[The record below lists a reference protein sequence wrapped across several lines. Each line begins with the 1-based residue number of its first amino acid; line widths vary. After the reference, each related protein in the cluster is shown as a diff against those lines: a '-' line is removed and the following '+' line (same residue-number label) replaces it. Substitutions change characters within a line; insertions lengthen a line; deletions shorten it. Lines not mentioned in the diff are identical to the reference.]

1 MSMSN
6 EPGEYYTEER
16 WQNWIDRLREE
27 EIDPEEE
34 DSARLLLNLQ
44 DDTAIAVAKIITA
57 FEDGD
62 LGKEAAL
69 DQLAEIQEIVLSE
82 VEFDDEEKA
91 MLIDGVQTSLMCVF
105 YAAEE
110 YVAGGPADNGT
121 IEEYVNAAADAEAED
136 DLDAALGYCVQAGTL
151 IVDGEE
157 MDIGLAEDLDFG
169 LVAEWVNG
177 LDSLQTAMED
187 PEVVEEEDGG
197 QFDPGTE

>member
-1 MSMSN
+1 MSN

-16 WQNWIDRLREE
+16 WQNWVDRLREE

>member
-6 EPGEYYTEER
+6 EPGEFYTEER

-44 DDTAIAVAKIITA
+44 DDTAIAVAKIIKA
-57 FEDGD
+57 YEDGD
-62 LGKEAAL
+62 LGEEETL
-69 DQLAEIQEIVLSE
+69 DELGDIQEIVLSE

-105 YAAEE
+105 YSAEE
-110 YVAGGPADNGT
+110 YVVGGPADDGT

-151 IVDGEE
+151 IIDGEE
-157 MDIGLAEDLDFG
+157 MEISLAEELEFG

-177 LDSLQTAMED
+177 LDSLQTAMKD
-187 PEVVEEEDGG
+187 PEVVEEEDEG
-197 QFDPGTE
+197 